1 MKYNSLKWAA
11 SKLGL
16 EIRRLDTHEFPVEA
30 LPAEIEI
37 MKSVRPFTM
46 TSSQRIWG
54 AMRSVRYLV
63 ENDLPGAI
71 VECGVWRGGTIM
83 AMLAELRVL
92 GDESRDI
99 YLFDTFTGMTD
110 PTDWDI
116 DARNGMSA
124 AQLMSATASESKDGD
139 NVWAVSSLEQTR
151 RNVLSIGYPE
161 EKIHFVEGDVRVTL
175 QHRVPQ
181 EIALLRLDTDWYES
195 TASELEVLY
204 PSIVSGGVCIIDDY
218 GHYAG
223 ARKAV
228 DEYLGDHNLNPLII
242 SLDYTARIWAKA

>member
-1 MKYNSLKWAA
+1 MKYNSIKWAVA
-11 SKLGL
+11 KFGL
-16 EIRRLDTHEFPVEA
+16 EIRRLNTHEFPVEA

-83 AMLAELRVL
+83 AMLAELKLL

-99 YLFDTFTGMTD
+99 YLFDTFSGMTD

-124 AQLMSATASESKDGD
+124 AQLMNETASESKGGD

-175 QHRVPQ
+175 QSQVPQ
-181 EIALLRLDTDWYES
+181 EIALLRLDTDWYDS
-195 TASELEVLY
+195 TAKELDVLY
-204 PSIVSGGVCIIDDY
+204 PNIVSGGVCIIDDY

-223 ARKAV
+223 TRKAV
-228 DEYLGDHNLNPLII
+228 DEYLQERQIRPLII

>member
-1 MKYNSLKWAA
+1 
-11 SKLGL
+11 
-16 EIRRLDTHEFPVEA
+16 
-30 LPAEIEI
+30 

-54 AMRSVRYLV
+54 AMCSVRYLV

-71 VECGVWRGGTIM
+71 VECGVWRGGPIM
-83 AMLAELRVL
+83 AMLAELKLL

-99 YLFDTFTGMTD
+99 YLFDTFSGMTD

-124 AQLMSATASESKDGD
+124 AQLMNETASESKGGD

-175 QHRVPQ
+175 ESQVPQ
-181 EIALLRLDTDWYES
+181 EIALLRLDTDWYDS
-195 TASELEVLY
+195 TAKELDVLY
-204 PSIVSGGVCIIDDY
+204 PNIVSGGVCIIDDY

-228 DEYLGDHNLNPLII
+228 DEYLQERQIKPLFI